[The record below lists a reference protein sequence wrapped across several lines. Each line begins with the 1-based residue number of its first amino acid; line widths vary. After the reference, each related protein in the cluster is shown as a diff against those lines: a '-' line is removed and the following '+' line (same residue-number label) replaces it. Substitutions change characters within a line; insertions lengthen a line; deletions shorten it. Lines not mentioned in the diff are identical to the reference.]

1 MRITP
6 ASELKD
12 RCQKLQRLMQDAG
25 LDAVLLLQNA
35 DLFYFTG
42 SIQQGVLYV
51 PASGEPVYMVRKEY
65 TRARMECGL
74 KEIVPFKSPRNI
86 PEILSDFN
94 LPLPKKA
101 GMELDVLPV
110 ALFGRFRNVLPGC
123 EIVDVSNL
131 IRTVRSVKS
140 SYEIEIMKD
149 AALQVEKVCQRARE
163 VIKVGMTD
171 LELAAELEYAA
182 RKAGHQGLV
191 RMRGFNSE
199 LFYGQVFS
207 GPDSAVPAFNDTPL
221 GGLGVNPSVGQGP
234 SYKRIEAN
242 EPIVVDFTGAFDGY
256 LVDQT
261 RIFCVSGLP
270 DQLLKAYDDMVK
282 IEQHAKQI
290 AKPGVAWGAVYDEC
304 HKMAVDMG
312 YAEHFMGS
320 AGAQVSFIGHGIGT
334 EIDEYPFIARGFSD
348 QLLEENMTFAFEPKA
363 VYPGLGAV
371 GVENTFWVAKDGLKH
386 ITFSSEEL
394 VVL

>member
-12 RCQKLQRLMQDAG
+12 RFQKLQKLMQEAG
-25 LDAVLLLQNA
+25 LDAALLLQNS

-51 PASGEPVYMVRKEY
+51 PASGEPIYMVRKEY

-86 PEILSDFN
+86 PEILADFG
-94 LPLPKKA
+94 LSLPKKA

-110 ALFGRFRNVLPGC
+110 ALFGRFQKVLAGC

-131 IRTVRSVKS
+131 VRTVRSVKS
-140 SYEIEIMKD
+140 HYEIEIMKD
-149 AALQVEKVCQRARE
+149 ASLQVEKVCQRARE

-171 LELAAELEYAA
+171 FELAAELEYAA
-182 RKAGHQGLV
+182 RRAGHQGLT

-199 LFYGQVFS
+199 LFYGHVFS

-221 GGLGVNPSVGQGP
+221 GGLGVNPSVGQGA

-242 EPIVVDFTGAFDGY
+242 QPIVVDFTGAFDGY
-256 LVDQT
+256 IVDQT
-261 RIFCVSGLP
+261 RIFCVGGLP
-270 DQLLKAYDDMVK
+270 DELRKAYDDMVK
-282 IEQHAKQI
+282 IEQHAKKI
-290 AKPGVAWGAVYDEC
+290 ALPGVAWGTVYDEC
-304 HKMAVDMG
+304 HRMAVEMG

-320 AGAQVSFIGHGIGT
+320 SGAQVSFIGHGIGI
-334 EIDEYPFIARGFSD
+334 EVDEYPFIARGFSD

-394 VVL
+394 AVL